1 MNDSLLARLL
11 CPAGCGLQCSGLGEL
26 QRHINAAA
34 TCRRRCSIEQ
44 LQAAGLRPCR
54 FQVCKLVVVVV
65 PTHGPPRHEPNCPHR
80 GSGTKAG
87 FRENA
92 SGGGR
97 FCGAVACQSLPY
109 EAERSRVGARSRL
122 PLVAAVTTS
131 ASQAQARHAIEASA
145 AEALRLIESQPDGI
159 TQSDGEGKDGDPLPH
174 NDNPYRAQ
182 GRARA
187 ATTERGQRA
196 ARRAQPPTDSPCVL
210 PPPTLP
216 RIQARQRAARSL
228 ANRADSIHR
237 RMAGEAVAA
246 SSQDA
251 AAHSAVIH
259 DRLRQEVSEEAYEA
273 SLALYLER
281 EGAVRNAPDF
291 VSFSQLEPEA
301 QAAVVLQLEAAA
313 VDVQQGAWAW
323 LPDTQELEELEGD
336 GLQQRN
342 DVQAVLIAE
351 AQAFEGGEALQLAVL
366 AEVPPPGGGGDQ
378 ALQLAAAAEAAA
390 GSAVQV
396 AEAAAQAGAD
406 SQDAVA
412 FEEEALHQQAA
423 AEGQGGAALPMPP
436 AQQLAEPAIAG
447 GRWSTDS
454 ALAVAYQ
461 ASSRISRKVPKKAV
475 GAWSEAATKSLR
487 RVVAS
492 AKRKDPQGVYCKL
505 LLEFLTLPR
514 LLLSLGSR
522 ATNPKLR
529 PGFADPVELSPD
541 EQAEL
546 LAQPDHEPERQH
558 GAAQDRTCRNIN
570 RLMAAGQ
577 LSDAS
582 RRVQAGKLAPANAT
596 TMAKLEALHPE
607 GVAPQGLPEV
617 QIGLSIDLDT
627 LSRVVKGLRP
637 EKASGP
643 SKWTNEQLKAAF
655 MAPNSKFPEVLLEF
669 VNLATQGQLPPS
681 QFLLAST
688 LMALEKPNGGVRPI
702 AVGEVLARV
711 LGKCAMAMV
720 APSASAAFMPLQ
732 FGVCTD
738 AANESVVNAC
748 RGFMQ
753 AEPEGVV
760 FLADFKNA
768 FNTVHRGKALKAL
781 AEEPE
786 MMRLL
791 PLAKWAYESPAPLL
805 MRNEQRKLTQ
815 LESTSGVR
823 QGDPLG
829 PMLFAMALQPVLKK
843 LQASHPTVSILAY
856 LDDVV
861 IMGKADDMPLAIHS
875 LAQEAASIGL
885 QLRADKC
892 LVYNQDEAVAQAL
905 ATEVECEA
913 TSSGFTILG
922 SPLGSAVH
930 VAAKTLEK
938 VKDAI
943 GWFDAL
949 DALPLNKQDKLLLA
963 RMSGSLKVNHLA
975 RCVDPAASLP
985 ALAEFSKRCQ
995 DTLAKIMEEPSLS
1008 EAVAARAH
1016 LPPRMGGVGFTAWS
1030 EALVSMAYFCGQC
1043 AAHKILTL
1051 TDTPRI
1057 MALSPLADAAARDPA
1072 APARLAA
1079 VQQLKVLTDVPDVAH
1094 IAGANLNGLQKKCF
1108 DAHNAELHAHLLDQ
1122 HRPGALSQP
1131 ERASLRSASSG
1142 LGSAWLSAM
1151 PVMPTLRLS
1160 DYAVTFALRTRLS
1173 LPACRSTDRLP
1184 SCTCDNTVTD
1194 AATHALGCGSRGNMR
1209 GARHTL
1215 LLHAWQRIA
1224 SKAGCDTVTEPPL
1237 APLIQAE
1244 PGQPQ
1249 VKPSSRADLLLCL
1262 KQGINRRMVLC
1273 DVTVVHPLGAGYLAC
1288 AARNSGY
1295 AARVAQK
1302 AKYNKHPALKNCTQA
1317 LFMPLA
1323 METYG
1328 RAAPKCNVLLHM
1340 LAVNSSEKRPERA
1353 TFLRQAYQELAVAL
1367 VKGNAVCGWRGMHLV
1382 MGVHRD
1388 VRS

>member
-1 MNDSLLARLL
+1 
-11 CPAGCGLQCSGLGEL
+11 
-26 QRHINAAA
+26 
-34 TCRRRCSIEQ
+34 
-44 LQAAGLRPCR
+44 
-54 FQVCKLVVVVV
+54 
-65 PTHGPPRHEPNCPHR
+65 
-80 GSGTKAG
+80 
-87 FRENA
+87 
-92 SGGGR
+92 
-97 FCGAVACQSLPY
+97 
-109 EAERSRVGARSRL
+109 
-122 PLVAAVTTS
+122 
-131 ASQAQARHAIEASA
+131 
-145 AEALRLIESQPDGI
+145 
-159 TQSDGEGKDGDPLPH
+159 
-174 NDNPYRAQ
+174 
-182 GRARA
+182 
-187 ATTERGQRA
+187 
-196 ARRAQPPTDSPCVL
+196 
-210 PPPTLP
+210 
-216 RIQARQRAARSL
+216 
-228 ANRADSIHR
+228 
-237 RMAGEAVAA
+237 
-246 SSQDA
+246 
-251 AAHSAVIH
+251 
-259 DRLRQEVSEEAYEA
+259 
-273 SLALYLER
+273 
-281 EGAVRNAPDF
+281 
-291 VSFSQLEPEA
+291 
-301 QAAVVLQLEAAA
+301 
-313 VDVQQGAWAW
+313 
-323 LPDTQELEELEGD
+323 
-336 GLQQRN
+336 
-342 DVQAVLIAE
+342 
-351 AQAFEGGEALQLAVL
+351 
-366 AEVPPPGGGGDQ
+366 
-378 ALQLAAAAEAAA
+378 
-390 GSAVQV
+390 
-396 AEAAAQAGAD
+396 
-406 SQDAVA
+406 
-412 FEEEALHQQAA
+412 
-423 AEGQGGAALPMPP
+423 
-436 AQQLAEPAIAG
+436 
-447 GRWSTDS
+447 
-454 ALAVAYQ
+454 
-461 ASSRISRKVPKKAV
+461 
-475 GAWSEAATKSLR
+475 
-487 RVVAS
+487 
-492 AKRKDPQGVYCKL
+492 
-505 LLEFLTLPR
+505 
-514 LLLSLGSR
+514 
-522 ATNPKLR
+522 
-529 PGFADPVELSPD
+529 
-541 EQAEL
+541 
-546 LAQPDHEPERQH
+546 
-558 GAAQDRTCRNIN
+558 
-570 RLMAAGQ
+570 
-577 LSDAS
+577 
-582 RRVQAGKLAPANAT
+582 
-596 TMAKLEALHPE
+596 
-607 GVAPQGLPEV
+607 
-617 QIGLSIDLDT
+617 
-627 LSRVVKGLRP
+627 
-637 EKASGP
+637 
-643 SKWTNEQLKAAF
+643 
-655 MAPNSKFPEVLLEF
+655 
-669 VNLATQGQLPPS
+669 
-681 QFLLAST
+681 
-688 LMALEKPNGGVRPI
+688 
-702 AVGEVLARV
+702 
-711 LGKCAMAMV
+711 
-720 APSASAAFMPLQ
+720 
-732 FGVCTD
+732 
-738 AANESVVNAC
+738 
-748 RGFMQ
+748 
-753 AEPEGVV
+753 
-760 FLADFKNA
+760 
-768 FNTVHRGKALKAL
+768 
-781 AEEPE
+781 

-930 VAAKTLEK
+930 IAAKTLEK

-1273 DVTVVHPLGAGYLAC
+1273 DVTVVHPLGAGYLAY
-1288 AARNSGY
+1288 AARSSGY

-1302 AKYNKHPALKNCTQA
+1302 AKYNKYPALKNCTQA

-1367 VKGNAVCGWRGMHLV
+1367 VKGNAMCGWRGMHLV
-1382 MGVHRD
+1382 MGGASGRAQLGAVPRGL
-1388 VRS
+1388 RE